1 MKCPNCS
8 SHMFV
13 ADQNATSKSLVKFYR
28 CSNCIGEHV
37 SSHPLNDT
45 HSESD
50 QISLFAS
57 NTNIQRKQVS
67 MI

>member
-13 ADQNATSKSLVKFYR
+13 ADQNATAKSLVKFYR
-28 CSNCIGEHV
+28 CSNCVGNHV
-37 SSHPLNDT
+37 SSEPLYNTD
-45 HSESD
+45 SESD
-50 QISLFAS
+50 RSSLFAS
-57 NTNIQRKQVS
+57 NANIPHKQIN